1 MTPLSILTES
11 LAGTRRLGHRL
22 AAALPAGSVVAL
34 NGPLGAGKTTLVR
47 SIAEAL
53 GCDEALVNSPTFT
66 IVQEYSGTVP
76 VFHIDAYRLKDSDEF
91 LELGGPELLSAGGV
105 CLIEWAERIADVL
118 PRDLVR
124 IDIVPVGAEARQ
136 FTITGLPELPD
147 GN

>member
-11 LAGTRRLGHRL
+11 PAETRRLGHRL
-22 AAALPAGSVVAL
+22 AAALPIGSVVAL

-66 IVQEYSGTVP
+66 IVQEYSGRIP
-76 VFHIDAYRLKDSDEF
+76 AFHVDAYRLKDSDEF
-91 LELGGPELLSAGGV
+91 LELGGPELLNAGGV

-118 PRDLVR
+118 PQDLVR
-124 IDIVPVGAEARQ
+124 IDIVPEGAEARR
-136 FTITGLPELPD
+136 FTLTGLRELPEID
-147 GN
+147 